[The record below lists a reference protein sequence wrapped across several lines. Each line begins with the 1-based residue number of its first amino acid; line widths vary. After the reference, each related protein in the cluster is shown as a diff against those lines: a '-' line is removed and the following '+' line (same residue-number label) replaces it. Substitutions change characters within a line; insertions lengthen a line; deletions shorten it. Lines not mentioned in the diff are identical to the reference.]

1 MLRSSRDAN
10 AGAAGP
16 ALAVLQKAPVLQ
28 GPFHLPLAFDVSAA
42 FLFAVTGALAAVRKR
57 YDLVGILVL
66 ALATGLGG
74 GLLRDVFLQRPVAF
88 LADGRYL
95 MVVLEGG
102 LVGAYF
108 ARHLQRVRLVLVVV
122 DALALG
128 AYGVVGA
135 QKSLAA
141 GLPLIS
147 AVVVGTVNA
156 VGGGVLRDVLVREE
170 PLIFK
175 PGEFYAL
182 AALAGCVLY
191 MGLVVVGVGDE
202 VAALAGIAV
211 AFSLRLLSIRL
222 GWRTGAFAV
231 NEGP

>member
-1 MLRSSRDAN
+1 M
-10 AGAAGP
+10 
-16 ALAVLQKAPVLQ
+16 LQ
-28 GPFHLPLAFDVSAA
+28 GPFHLPLAIDVTAA
-42 FLFAVTGALAAVRKR
+42 FLFSVTGALAAVRKR

-66 ALATGLGG
+66 ALSTGLGG
-74 GLLRDVFLQRPVAF
+74 ALLRDGVFLQAPVAF

-95 MVVLEGG
+95 MAVLAGAI
-102 LVGAYF
+102 VGAFF
-108 ARHLQRVRLVLVVV
+108 ARHLQRVRLALVVV

-135 QKSLAA
+135 QKSHAA

-147 AVVVGTVNA
+147 AALVGTVNA

-182 AALAGCVLY
+182 AALAGCVLF
-191 MGLVVVGVGDE
+191 MGLAATGVGE
-202 VAALAGIAV
+202 EIAALAGIAI
-211 AFSLRLLSIRL
+211 AFSVRLLSIRL
-222 GWRTGAFAV
+222 GWRTGAFASD
-231 NEGP
+231 EPGASPDTTP

>member
-1 MLRSSRDAN
+1 
-10 AGAAGP
+10 
-16 ALAVLQKAPVLQ
+16 VLH
-28 GPFHLPLAFDVSAA
+28 GPFHLPLAIDISAA

-66 ALATGLGG
+66 ALSTGLGG
-74 GLLRDVFLQRPVAF
+74 ALLRDGIFLQGPVAF

-95 MVVLEGG
+95 MAVLAGG
-102 LVGAYF
+102 LVGAFY
-108 ARHLQRVRLVLVVV
+108 AHHLQRVRLVLVVV

-147 AVVVGTVNA
+147 AALVGTVNA

-191 MGLVVVGVGDE
+191 MGLVATGVGE
-202 VAALAGIAV
+202 ELAALAGIAV
-211 AFSLRLLSIRL
+211 AFSVRLLSIRL
-222 GWRTGAFAV
+222 GWRTGAFATD
-231 NEGP
+231 EQGAP